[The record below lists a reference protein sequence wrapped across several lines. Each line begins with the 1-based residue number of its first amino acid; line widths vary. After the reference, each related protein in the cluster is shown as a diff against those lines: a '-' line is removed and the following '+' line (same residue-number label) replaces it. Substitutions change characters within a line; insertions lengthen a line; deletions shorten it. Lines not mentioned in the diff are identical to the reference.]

1 MVKLINR
8 QFSWLGASVNLHTSI
23 RKFRLGL
30 DGSPTIFESS
40 IPIFRKLV
48 EILSANSSN
57 RVLKVYSW
65 SAVVRGAV
73 FHGVEGI
80 VHTRKLKQHYG
91 IIRLKNFEQGVHDEK
106 DSYIDPF
113 DGIKYTCDNVD
124 WLAGKVWAPFCC
136 FTRCKVEQ
144 KIGRRRQQ

>member
-1 MVKLINR
+1 M
-8 QFSWLGASVNLHTSI
+8 GASANLHISI

-30 DGSPTIFESS
+30 DCSPTKFELS

-73 FHGVEGI
+73 FHGVQGI

-91 IIRLKNFEQGVHDEK
+91 IKLGKIFEPGVHDEE

-113 DGIKYTCDNVD
+113 DDIKYTGDNVD

-136 FTRCKVEQ
+136 FTGCKIEK
-144 KIGRRRQQ
+144 KIG

>member
-1 MVKLINR
+1 MIRLINR
-8 QFSWLGASVNLHTSI
+8 QFSWLGASANLHISI

-30 DGSPTIFESS
+30 DGSPTKFESS

-73 FHGVEGI
+73 FHGVQGI

-91 IIRLKNFEQGVHDEK
+91 IILVKIFEPGVHNEE
-106 DSYIDPF
+106 DSYIHPF
-113 DGIKYTCDNVD
+113 YEIEYTRDNVR

-136 FTRCKVEQ
+136 FKLDARLKR
-144 KIGRRRQQ
+144 K